1 MVFNDSVKIPQMKKL
16 NIPKLMSVALSLQ
29 PVGKI
34 VVSDNNLTY
43 LDIDDEYIHRLFPLL
58 QNKEIK
64 KPDDFGDRSAGA
76 HITVIYPEENKII
89 NNEDL
94 NQEHNFIFKDVVAA
108 EIGLKTYYIL
118 LVESRSLLQLR
129 TKYNLPDLLQFKGY
143 SIGFHI
149 TMGMKLSRSYT

>member
-1 MVFNDSVKIPQMKKL
+1 MKKL
-16 NIPKLMSVALSLQ
+16 NIPKLMSAALGLQ
-29 PVGKI
+29 SVGKI
-34 VVSDNNLTY
+34 AVSDNNLIY

-64 KPDDFGDRSAGA
+64 KPDYFGDRSAGA

-94 NQEHNFIFKDVVAA
+94 NQEHDFIIEDVVAA

-129 TKYNLPDLLQFKGY
+129 TKYNLPELLQFKGY

-149 TMGMKLSRSYT
+149 TVGVRLRCSHI